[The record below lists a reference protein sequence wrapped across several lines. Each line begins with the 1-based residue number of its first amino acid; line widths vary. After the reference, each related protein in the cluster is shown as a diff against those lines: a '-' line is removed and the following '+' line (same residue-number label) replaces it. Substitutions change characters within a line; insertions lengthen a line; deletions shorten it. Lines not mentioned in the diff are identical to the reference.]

1 MRALQRRPLVFGLFL
16 ALLGAGT
23 FWASS
28 LMAARP
34 ERATLPSEA
43 GVQTFCPEDGT
54 NHPELH
60 QVTITGVGTFQ
71 ERSVEGPS
79 QIIVQVDKQFRSR
92 NGLKTVP
99 FQIVSIAGRGF
110 AEGIGETQFRLDASR
125 PVTSAIW
132 EKEPGTEFPA
142 IQEMRFHFFYT
153 VEAMP
158 GKVFRSVNPAVMRS
172 EHVAA
177 FPPPP
182 GTTYRL
188 VKAIALEEVG
198 NPGVIVGRI
207 LSNQVVI
214 PGPRGERE
222 REVR

>member
-1 MRALQRRPLVFGLFL
+1 MRAVQRRPLVLGLFL
-16 ALLGAGT
+16 TLLGAGT

-28 LMAARP
+28 LMADRP
-34 ERATLPSEA
+34 VRATLPSEV
-43 GVQTFCPEDGT
+43 GVQTACPEDGT
-54 NHPELH
+54 YHPEFH
-60 QVTITGVGTFQ
+60 EVTISGVGTFQ
-71 ERSVEGPS
+71 EQSVEGPS
-79 QIIVQVDKQFRSR
+79 QIMVQIDKQFRSR

-132 EKEPGTEFPA
+132 EKEAGTEFPA

-158 GKVFRSVNPAVMRS
+158 GKVFRSADPAVMRS

-188 VKAIALEEVG
+188 VRAVELEEVG
-198 NPGVIVGRI
+198 RPGVVVGRI

-214 PGPRGERE
+214 PGPRAERE
-222 REVR
+222 RELN